1 MGSRSRPGGGW
12 LRGGAALLLA
22 LLGGGALA
30 TAVGAARYPGGSWVD
45 PRSPGHSV
53 WGNFL
58 CDIARDLAVNG
69 QPEPGSAM
77 GSRGRVG
84 LRARALPLL
93 VARARAPR
101 ATPVASRHPRAR
113 DALRARA
120 PRVPVTVDVGHL
132 LALVAG
138 AGPGFAAGGLVVR
151 GLQARPWLALLGAV
165 ALLLAALELG
175 STSPSGTARPRSRC
189 RRCSGSPCSPRSPG
203 WAPARWRSS
212 GVRRTARQVPRPPAR
227 PGRRRPPPRGRPP
240 R

>member
-69 QPEPGSAM
+69 QPNPGAPW
-77 GSRGRVG
+77 GRGAEWAFV
-84 LRARALPLL
+84 LALCLFWWLVPALL
-93 VARARAPR
+93 APR
-101 ATPVASRHPRAR
+101 RWRRAIP
-113 DALRARA
+113 ALGTLSTFGLLG
-120 PRVPVTVDVGHL
+120 VPVTVGVGHL

-175 STSPSGTARPRSRC
+175 LYLTFRHGPPPIAVPAMQRLALLGAVGWMGACAGLLLRRQEDGATGASSTV
-189 RRCSGSPCSPRSPG
+189 SPR
-203 WAPARWRSS
+203 A
-212 GVRRTARQVPRPPAR
+212 T
-227 PGRRRPPPRGRPP
+227 
-240 R
+240 

>member
-1 MGSRSRPGGGW
+1 MGSGSRPGGGW
-12 LRGGAALLLA
+12 LRGGAVLLLA

-69 QPEPGSAM
+69 QPNPGAPW
-77 GSRGRVG
+77 GRAAEWAFV
-84 LRARALPLL
+84 LALCLFWWLVPALL
-93 VARARAPR
+93 APR
-101 ATPVASRHPRAR
+101 WWPRVIP
-113 DALRARA
+113 ALGTLSTLGLLG
-120 PRVPVTVDVGHL
+120 VPVTVDVGHL

-175 STSPSGTARPRSRC
+175 LFLAFQHVPPPVAVPAMQRLALLAAVGWMGGCAGLLLRRRQEDGATGVSST
-189 RRCSGSPCSPRSPG
+189 GSPR
-203 WAPARWRSS
+203 A
-212 GVRRTARQVPRPPAR
+212 T
-227 PGRRRPPPRGRPP
+227 
-240 R
+240 